1 LATVANARTHP
12 TSAQLRRALVATS
25 ELAELRRLED
35 YPARAVSLLHSL
47 IPCDIA
53 SYNAVDPVA
62 ATASVVVDP
71 AESLFAGGAEL
82 LAGFAHQNPLISHYA
97 STGDG
102 HALRISDFVNRRQ
115 FHNTDLYDHVYRPID
130 VEYQMAITVPSPRRG
145 LGRPGELVGLTL
157 SRTRR
162 DFSESERTLLD
173 FVRPHFTA
181 TLARLHELALL
192 RAIGDA
198 AQADGSRWLMLV
210 AADGTVAWANRMAVD
225 GIGAA
230 VGQPLAAGIR
240 SWIGEARAQVR
251 HGRLRDGTL
260 SDGHPRGGTP
270 SDGRPRG
277 GTPSAILEHEG
288 FRLRAQLVADAYPQ
302 LDGLWLTPMAELP
315 GPEALRALG
324 LTRRQAEVLALV
336 LEGRTSAQVAQTLV
350 LSTRTVEKH
359 LEAIYAR
366 LGVENRGQAIA
377 AAIMTMV
384 R

>member
-1 LATVANARTHP
+1 MQP
-12 TSAQLRRALVATS
+12 TSGQLRLALSATS
-25 ELAELRRLED
+25 ELAEVRRLED
-35 YPARAVSLLHSL
+35 YPARAVSLLHGL

-71 AESLFAGGAEL
+71 AECLFDGGAEI

-102 HALRISDFVNRRQ
+102 QALRISDFVNRRQ
-115 FHNTDLYDHVYRPID
+115 FHNTDLYDHVYRLIE
-130 VEYQMAITVPSPRRG
+130 VEYQMAITIPSPRRG

-162 DFSESERTLLD
+162 DFSESERMLLD

-181 TLARLHELALL
+181 TLARLHERALL

-198 AQADGSRWLMLV
+198 ARTDGSRWLVLI

-230 VGQPLAAGIR
+230 VGQPLAANITD
-240 SWIGEARAQVR
+240 WVGEARAQVSQAR
-251 HGRLRDGTL
+251 PKR
-260 SDGHPRGGTP
+260 GTP
-270 SDGRPRG
+270 S
-277 GTPSAILEHEG
+277 TILDHEG
-288 FRLRAQLVADAYPQ
+288 LRLRAQLVPDAYPQ

-315 GPEALRALG
+315 GPQALRELG
-324 LTRRQAEVLALV
+324 LTMRQADVLALV
-336 LEGRTSAQVAQTLV
+336 LEGRTSAQVAQALV

-377 AAIMTMV
+377 ASLQALWEGGLGPAPT
-384 R
+384 RHR